1 MSITSTRNI
10 KMRRS
15 PLRLPRLAALPL
27 AALLLT
33 GCASLSGNGGAA
45 DATRLVSART
55 GQDIPLS
62 ATTTDESSTALI
74 QPLLQQPLSAES
86 AVRIALHNS
95 PALKASLAELGIAEA
110 ELVQTGRL
118 HNPSFSFG
126 RVRGGGETEIDRS
139 VTFDLAGLLTMPARL
154 GIERRRFEQ
163 AKLQAASHAVQLAHD
178 TRRAYFMA
186 VSAAQSAAF
195 ADQVR
200 QAAEASATLADRMRA
215 AGNWS
220 RLDQLRERAFYDDA
234 VTQQARAL
242 HAALAAREQLVRLL
256 GLSKAQF
263 SLPDRL
269 PDLPTSP
276 VEPSD
281 AESQALSQRLDVL
294 MARSDAQATAD
305 TLGLTRTT
313 RFINVFDAGYANQS
327 STGVPRK
334 NGYEVSLELP
344 LFDWGGAKVARAE
357 AAYMQA
363 VHRTA
368 DAAVRARSEVREA
381 HSAYRSAYDIARHY
395 RDHVI
400 PQRKQISNE
409 VLLRY
414 NGMLA
419 NVFELLADAREQLTS
434 VNMAIETQRDFWIAE
449 TNLQSALHGAGQT
462 DSRSKP

>member
-281 AESQALSQRLDVL
+281 AESQALS
-294 MARSDAQATAD
+294 
-305 TLGLTRTT
+305 
-313 RFINVFDAGYANQS
+313 
-327 STGVPRK
+327 
-334 NGYEVSLELP
+334 
-344 LFDWGGAKVARAE
+344 
-357 AAYMQA
+357 
-363 VHRTA
+363 
-368 DAAVRARSEVREA
+368 
-381 HSAYRSAYDIARHY
+381 
-395 RDHVI
+395 
-400 PQRKQISNE
+400 
-409 VLLRY
+409 
-414 NGMLA
+414 
-419 NVFELLADAREQLTS
+419 
-434 VNMAIETQRDFWIAE
+434 
-449 TNLQSALHGAGQT
+449 
-462 DSRSKP
+462 